1 MPSRVLI
8 VVLAVKVI
16 VQRASVVS
24 VAVSVVKAVVVLV
37 VMAQHQPVQV
47 ASAVSVAK
55 TAAHVAMKVLHVVVT
70 RNCHA

>member
-55 TAAHVAMKVLHVVVT
+55 TAAHVAMKALHVVVT